1 MKMMPVYERY
11 VMSVLREKHVVR
23 MDELTRIPA
32 HIRRVVVDELVKRGR
47 VVRIPGDRIAS
58 EVTEEVV
65 NMLADEVISEAERL
79 EKVLERIRTIRP
91 DLTGRSRDLSEIKMK
106 MMGID
111 RSDLRRSFDEALK
124 ARDEV
129 ERIREEIRSAV

>member
-1 MKMMPVYERY
+1 
-11 VMSVLREKHVVR
+11 
-23 MDELTRIPA
+23 
-32 HIRRVVVDELVKRGR
+32 
-47 VVRIPGDRIAS
+47 
-58 EVTEEVV
+58 
-65 NMLADEVISEAERL
+65 MLADEVISEAERL